1 MAAVETL
8 DARQAE
14 RSSARTKRNLV
25 MHHTRSDLHPM
36 RSELTCTAWSE
47 PSRLAVRRTDM
58 PTPGPWQVLVRVEAT
73 SVNPIDVKRAAGY
86 GRRLLGLKGAATLP
100 VVLGNDVAGVVQ
112 EVGGGVSRFSKDQ
125 PVFGLVGTGRTPG
138 AHASHVLVPQ
148 EQLVAASAP
157 TSSSA
162 LAVLPYSFTT
172 MWLAVMSTGLRPSNA
187 TGMNVLV
194 NGANG
199 GLGRLALHLL
209 RTWGSRVTAI
219 CAQGTRED
227 CVALGAARAVERGPG
242 CIESLPADY
251 HVVLNFG
258 SWDDDP
264 SLASRL
270 AADACGQA
278 TTVHPL
284 LANFDRFGWLRGAL
298 ASRRDW
304 TKVRSLVAKRAPQ
317 ARYAWTV
324 FKPDRRALDALD
336 ESVREHGLSL
346 PVGLAVRFQDAGAA
360 FEHVA
365 LGKAGRAVLL
375 PGS

>member
-1 MAAVETL
+1 
-8 DARQAE
+8 
-14 RSSARTKRNLV
+14 
-25 MHHTRSDLHPM
+25 M

-58 PTPGPWQVLVRVEAT
+58 PTPGPGQVLVRVEAT

-86 GRRLLGLKGAATLP
+86 GRRLLGLKGAAALP
-100 VVLGNDVAGVVQ
+100 LVLGNDVAGVVQ
-112 EVGGGVSRFSKDQ
+112 AVGGGVSLFSRGQ
-125 PVFGLVGTGRTPG
+125 PVFGLVGTGRASG

-148 EQLVAASAP
+148 EQLVAASA
-157 TSSSA
+157 SSSS

-209 RTWGSRVTAI
+209 RTWGSRVTAL

-227 CVALGAARAVERGPG
+227 CVALGAERAVERGPG

-264 SLASRL
+264 LLASCL

-304 TKVRSLVAKRAPQ
+304 TKVRSLVAKRAPR

-324 FKPDRRALDALD
+324 FKPDRNALDALD
-336 ESVREHGLSL
+336 ESVREQGLSL

-375 PGS
+375 PSS